1 MKRISGKRLLNN
13 NWVVPASVLILT
25 LCIGSFALA
34 ATGSSSSD
42 PYSFLP
48 PTMTSATLA
57 TTATTQVRPAP
68 TSSTASPFLGY
79 QTVATTAPADAI
91 AAAELAL
98 EQAKENA
105 ILDLIG
111 EKMTPE
117 DKVVFVQLRAVAAE
131 QRLAVTR
138 AQAEAC
144 RPPRHDRRPH
154 RQVPGDAGRA
164 ERVYGRHYQLDRA
177 SLGAHLRVAAAA
189 PAILRR
195 PPDPVPVAPSVAR
208 ASGVNGFSRKLT
220 PRPAARH
227 GRWRCGCSPT
237 CRGPADRAGRSR
249 TRRAR
254 SLPCIAP
261 GKHDVGEKEID
272 GQLAL
277 LEGGH
282 GLVGRAEGDHLVAAP
297 RPARA
302 RSGCAET
309 TRPPPP

>member
-42 PYSFLP
+42 PYLFLP
-48 PTMTSATLA
+48 PTMTSATSA

-117 DKVVFVQLRAVAAE
+117 DKVVFAQLRGIAAE
-131 QRLAVTR
+131 QLLAVTR
-138 AQAEAC
+138 AQAELQATKAQITALI
-144 RPPRHDRRPH
+144 DK
-154 RQVPGDAGRA
+154 
-164 ERVYGRHYQLDRA
+164 Y
-177 SLGAHLRVAAAA
+177 LGM
-189 PAILRR
+189 
-195 PPDPVPVAPSVAR
+195 PDGLSAYTGGTTS
-208 ASGVNGFSRKLT
+208 ST
-220 PRPAARH
+220 ARH
-227 GRWRCGCSPT
+227 SGR
-237 CRGPADRAGRSR
+237 
-249 TRRAR
+249 
-254 SLPCIAP
+254 IF
-261 GKHDVGEKEID
+261 E
-272 GQLAL
+272 
-277 LEGGH
+277 
-282 GLVGRAEGDHLVAAP
+282 
-297 RPARA
+297 
-302 RSGCAET
+302 
-309 TRPPPP
+309 